1 VARSALEAIQR
12 LQKAAKEKGREKSTP
27 PPLVGLDGFQRVA
40 EMTLADFSR
49 AGLVVRV
56 TSALLGEDV
65 LFVSDNVRPASVEGN
80 LVVYTAAELGLF
92 VSMPA
97 ECVRTLHAVKKKFPG
112 SLLWDL
118 FPDEKKED
126 G

>member
-1 VARSALEAIQR
+1 VARSALEAVQR

-56 TSALLGEDV
+56 SSRLLEEDV
-65 LFVSDNVRPASVEGN
+65 LFVSDNVRPASVKGD
-80 LVVYTAAELGLF
+80 LVVYMAAELRLF
-92 VSMPA
+92 LSMPA
-97 ECVRTLHAVKKKFPG
+97 ECIRTVHAVKKKLPG